1 MPKAKADP
9 KTPAPAAAEAKTAA
23 PIEAIVKPVEAE
35 AEVEKLDVEKDV
47 MEAVPAEEEAAK
59 PVPGSFDL
67 AAWTPKTEA
76 GRKVKSGEIRDINEL
91 LDNGVPILEAHI
103 VEILLP
109 GLENDL
115 LYIGQSKGKFGGG
128 QKRVFRQTQK
138 KSPEGNKP
146 SFGVMAVVGNKDG
159 YVGIGYGKGK
169 DTVPAREKSVRDAKL
184 NIIKIKRGC
193 GSWQCN
199 CRTPHSVPFTV
210 EGKCGSAV
218 IRLIP
223 APKGKG
229 LVVEPNCQKIL
240 ALAGFK
246 DVWSKTFGQ
255 TRNTNN
261 LAMACFSALKKL
273 STTKLVH
280 ETGEKLGLH
289 EGRISKIN
297 TM

>member
-1 MPKAKADP
+1 MPKAKTEV
-9 KTPAPAAAEAKTAA
+9 KEEKPAAAPETM
-23 PIEAIVKPVEAE
+23 VKPVEAE

-47 MEAVPAEEEAAK
+47 IEAVPAEEEAAK
-59 PVPGSFDL
+59 PVPGSFDI
-67 AAWTPKTEA
+67 AAWTPKTEV
-76 GRKVKSGEIRDINEL
+76 GRKVKSGEVKDIDTVLNA
-91 LDNGVPILEAHI
+91 GIPILEAPI
-103 VEILLP
+103 VDILLP
-109 GLENDL
+109 NLETDL
-115 LYIGQSKGKFGGG
+115 LFIGQSKGKFGGG
-128 QKRVFRQTQK
+128 QKRIFRQTQK

-146 SFGVMAVVGNKDG
+146 SFGVMAVAGNRDG

-169 DTVPAREKSVRDAKL
+169 DTVPAREKSVRNAKL
-184 NIIKIKRGC
+184 GVIKIKRGC

-199 CRTPHSVPFTV
+199 CKTPHSVPFTV

-218 IRLIP
+218 IRLMP

-261 LAMACFSALKKL
+261 LATACFEALKKL
-273 STTKLVH
+273 STTKVSH
-280 ETGEKLGLH
+280 ETGEKLGIH
-289 EGRISKIN
+289 EGKIAKA
-297 TM
+297 

>member
-1 MPKAKADP
+1 MPKAKTEVKEEKAV
-9 KTPAPAAAEAKTAA
+9 AA
-23 PIEAIVKPVEAE
+23 PEAMVKPAEAE

-47 MEAVPAEEEAAK
+47 IEAVPEEEAAK
-59 PVPGSFDL
+59 PLPGSFDL
-67 AAWTPKTEA
+67 AAWTPKTDA
-76 GRKVKSGEIRDINEL
+76 GKKVKSGEIKDIDVILNA
-91 LDNGVPILEAHI
+91 GIPILEAPI
-103 VEILLP
+103 VDILLP
-109 GLENDL
+109 NLETDL
-115 LYIGQSKGKFGGG
+115 LFIGQSKGKFGGG
-128 QKRVFRQTQK
+128 QKRIFRQTQK

-146 SFGVMAVVGNKDG
+146 SFGVMAVAGNRDG

-169 DTVPAREKSVRDAKL
+169 DTVPAREKSLRNAKL
-184 NIIKIKRGC
+184 SVIKVKRGC

-199 CRTPHSVPFTV
+199 CKTPHSVPFTV

-218 IRLIP
+218 IRLMP

-261 LAMACFSALKKL
+261 LATACFEALKKL
-273 STTKLVH
+273 STTKVSP
-280 ETGEKLGLH
+280 ETGEKLGMH
-289 EGRISKIN
+289 EGKIAKV
-297 TM
+297 